1 MEFGSIASGSS
12 GNCIFASSDNSSVL
26 IDTGISCKRIVEG
39 LKLYNHK
46 MEDLSG
52 ILITHEH
59 SDHIAGLGVICRKY
73 HIPVYATAATI
84 RQIRRYSP
92 LGKVDDALFRVIE
105 PDRPFHINDL
115 KVEAFRISHDAAD
128 PVAYR
133 VESGNKAVAVATD
146 MGCYSQY
153 QVDHLQDLDAVLVES
168 NHDENMLEVGPHPY
182 PLKRRLMGEKGHLS
196 NSAAGM
202 LLCDILNDHMKT
214 AYLGHLSKQ
223 NNYAAL
229 AYATVTS
236 EIRNC
241 WNYNFFDL
249 SHERKRQYC
258 RNIFAARRKEEK
270 YDETDYNRDRKG
282 YRRNYRQGLQL
293 SGGSQHQYSGY
304 FPDNRRGIFQYDDGC
319 GPGSVDC
326 DGRTGCG

>member
-1 MEFGSIASGSS
+1 M
-12 GNCIFASSDNSSVL
+12 
-26 IDTGISCKRIVEG
+26 
-39 LKLYNHK
+39 
-46 MEDLSG
+46 
-52 ILITHEH
+52 
-59 SDHIAGLGVICRKY
+59 
-73 HIPVYATAATI
+73 
-84 RQIRRYSP
+84 
-92 LGKVDDALFRVIE
+92 DDALFRVIE

-168 NHDENMLEVGPHPY
+168 NHDENMLEVGPYPY
-182 PLKRRLMGEKGHLS
+182 PLKRRIMGEKGHLS

-236 EIRNC
+236 EITLNEDCPYREG
-241 WNYNFFDL
+241 DIPIL
-249 SHERKRQYC
+249 VAS
-258 RNIFAARRKEEK
+258 
-270 YDETDYNRDRKG
+270 RDMPME
-282 YRRNYRQGLQL
+282 LL
-293 SGGSQHQYSGY
+293 EL
-304 FPDNRRGIFQYDDGC
+304 
-319 GPGSVDC
+319 
-326 DGRTGCG
+326 

>member
-73 HIPVYATAATI
+73 HIPV
-84 RQIRRYSP
+84 
-92 LGKVDDALFRVIE
+92 
-105 PDRPFHINDL
+105 
-115 KVEAFRISHDAAD
+115 
-128 PVAYR
+128 
-133 VESGNKAVAVATD
+133 ESGNKAVAVATD

-168 NHDENMLEVGPHPY
+168 NHDENMLEVGPYPY
-182 PLKRRLMGEKGHLS
+182 PLKRRIMGEKGHLS

-236 EIRNC
+236 EITLNEDCPYREG
-241 WNYNFFDL
+241 DIPIL
-249 SHERKRQYC
+249 VAS
-258 RNIFAARRKEEK
+258 
-270 YDETDYNRDRKG
+270 RDMPME
-282 YRRNYRQGLQL
+282 LL
-293 SGGSQHQYSGY
+293 EL
-304 FPDNRRGIFQYDDGC
+304 
-319 GPGSVDC
+319 
-326 DGRTGCG
+326 